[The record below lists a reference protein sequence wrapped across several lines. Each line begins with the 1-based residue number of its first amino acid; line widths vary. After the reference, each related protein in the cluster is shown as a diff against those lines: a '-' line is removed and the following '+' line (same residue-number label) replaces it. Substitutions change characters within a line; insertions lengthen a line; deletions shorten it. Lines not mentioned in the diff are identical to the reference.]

1 MRWYPGG
8 RNPEEAS
15 VQVLF
20 RLAPAALMLS
30 LLSGVAA
37 AAQQLP
43 VVRMEN
49 GASQFLVQGKPF
61 LMLGGELGNSSA
73 GTAAQADTI
82 LPRLAKLHFNTVLTP
97 VSWGEIEPQEGHFD
111 FSIPDHWIDV
121 ARRQHLHL
129 VFLWFGS
136 WKNAMSEYAPTW
148 VLANPQ
154 RFPRA
159 ISAQGLPLEILSA
172 LGEETARCDAR
183 AFAALLRHLKERDA
197 AEQTVLMI
205 QVENEIGTLG
215 IGGRDRSSRADQLF
229 AGAVPVQLTKYL
241 AGHRE
246 ELSPEIAGQFHPAGR
261 TWKQMF
267 GDDADEVFQAWF
279 YALFVNRVA
288 EAGKAAYGLPFYTN
302 AQLPAPFER
311 AGEYPSGGP
320 YPKVQAIY
328 RAAAPSIDFY
338 APDIYWPNFADWV
351 NRYAHAGNPA
361 FVPEARLDVAPW
373 NALYLFGAAR
383 GFGFSP
389 FAVDSLP
396 EERGAAPTEPGMAE
410 VYAMLAD
417 LQSNLLEAQAK
428 DHVRALVLDE
438 SSPRTSQTIS
448 VGGFLFRAA
457 LSRSWPGRELAA
469 KHGAMIVLEEQPDEF
484 LIAGSGLTVNFLR
497 DPDTDGQI
505 AGIASVEQVMRRDGA
520 WVTER
525 NLNGD
530 QTDQGRALQMNP
542 KEMQVF
548 RVTLYTYNGQ
558 DEPSA
563 AVGRQD

>member
-1 MRWYPGG
+1 MKVVSGLVACRLIVLVCMFGVFFG
-8 RNPEEAS
+8 AS
-15 VQVLF
+15 AV
-20 RLAPAALMLS
+20 
-30 LLSGVAA
+30 
-37 AAQQLP
+37 AQQPP

-97 VSWGEIEPQEGHFD
+97 VAWEEIEPQEGHFD

-121 ARRQHLHL
+121 ARQQHLHL

-136 WKNAMSEYAPTW
+136 WKNAMSEYAPAW
-148 VLANPQ
+148 VLADTQ

-183 AFAALLRHLKERDA
+183 AFAALMAHVKERDVA
-197 AEQTVLMI
+197 DQTVLMV

-215 IGGRDRSSRADQLF
+215 IGGRDRSARANQLF
-229 AGAVPVQLTKYL
+229 AGAVPAQLTTYL
-241 AGHRE
+241 ERHRDALPAVIGE
-246 ELSPEIAGQFHPAGR
+246 QFHPEGH
-261 TWKQMF
+261 TWKEVF
-267 GDDADEVFQAWF
+267 GDEADEVFQAWC
-279 YALFVNRVA
+279 YGLFVNQVVQ
-288 EAGKAAYGLPFYTN
+288 AGKAAYALPMYMN
-302 AQLPAPFER
+302 AQLPAPFEQ

-328 RAAAPSIDFY
+328 RAAAPAVDFY
-338 APDIYWPNFADWV
+338 APDIYWPNFGEWV
-351 NRYAHAGNPA
+351 NWYRQAGNPA
-361 FVPEARLDVAPW
+361 FVPEARLDGAPW
-373 NALYLFGAAR
+373 NALYLFGEAR

-396 EERGAAPTEPGMAE
+396 EESGPSTAGPGMAD

-417 LQSNLLEAQAK
+417 LQDDLPEAQAK
-428 DHVRALVLDE
+428 DRVRGMVLDQATLR
-438 SSPRTSQTIS
+438 PSQT
-448 VGGFLFRAA
+448 VALGGFLFRAG
-457 LSRSWPGRELAA
+457 LSRSWPTRELAA
-469 KHGAMIVLEEQPDEF
+469 THGGMLVVEERPDEF
-484 LIAGSGLTVNFLR
+484 LVAGSGLTVTIFRN
-497 DPDTDGQI
+497 PDVDNQI
-505 AGIASVEQVMRRDGA
+505 AGIASVEQVTRRDGA

-542 KEMQVF
+542 KEMQVY
-548 RVTLYTYNGQ
+548 RVKLYTYKEDSSPAN
-558 DEPSA
+558 
-563 AVGRQD
+563 GRQN